1 MTEVERPL
9 YCKLMSGCF
18 VCFTG
23 FRKENK
29 NTVAYCIKLVHYM
42 GGSVRKEYN
51 KKITHLIVKST
62 LSTKYKTAYNIG
74 RCQLLTEEWIIDA
87 WKHRNN
93 PEFDVNNEDFVNRN
107 FYNLT
112 KTLNLVYLFFEYF

>member
-1 MTEVERPL
+1 MPIFSALGQSASGKRLLIFGWPVLHHCLQQRLSLAAVSEVERPL
-9 YCKLMSGCF
+9 YCKAMSGCF

-29 NTVAYCIKLVHYM
+29 HTVAHCIRLVHYM

-62 LSTKYKTAYNIG
+62 LSTKYKVKG
-74 RCQLLTEEWIIDA
+74 
-87 WKHRNN
+87 
-93 PEFDVNNEDFVNRN
+93 
-107 FYNLT
+107 
-112 KTLNLVYLFFEYF
+112 